1 MLLRLF
7 NFSAVDLDALRALED
22 LGAFRSGQLVFEPEV
37 EGAVEG
43 SMTTSALTLVGFRM
57 REDVDDTPDDPPPL
71 LPPEDLA
78 DRPELVDPT
87 LHPVLPPENLDDDAV
102 IANASPL
109 PQYLSDDSRDDVV
122 YIDTDDG
129 TEREV
134 DEDGMYM
141 TQWGPQSIY
150 EQRYL

>member
-1 MLLRLF
+1 MLLRLLH
-7 NFSAVDLDALRALED
+7 FSAVDLDALRALED
-22 LGAFRSGQLVFEPEV
+22 LGSFRSGQLVFEPEV

-43 SMTTSALTLVGFRM
+43 FITTSACTLVGFRM
-57 REDVDDTPDDPPPL
+57 REDDPPDDPPPL
-71 LPPEDLA
+71 LPTENLA
-78 DRPELVDPT
+78 VHPELVDPT
-87 LHPVLPPENLDDDAV
+87 LFPVLPPENPDDDAV

-150 EQRYL
+150 EKRYL

>member
-7 NFSAVDLDALRALED
+7 HFLAVDLDALRALDD

-43 SMTTSALTLVGFRM
+43 SQMTSACTLVGFRM
-57 REDVDDTPDDPPPL
+57 REDDPPDDPPPL
-71 LPPEDLA
+71 LPTENLA
-78 DRPELVDPT
+78 VHPELVDPI
-87 LHPVLPPENLDDDAV
+87 LYPVLLPEHPDDDAV
-102 IANASPL
+102 IANASLL
-109 PQYLSDDSRDDVV
+109 PQYLSDDSRDDIP

-134 DEDGMYM
+134 DEDGIYM